1 MSIGNKELWEAAYQ
15 NDQRAVQTI
24 VRETLG
30 RPIDFTELEDLTQD
44 VYTKAFEVVDGY
56 DPDKS
61 QFLTWL
67 CNIAKSVTVDYVKS
81 AAAQKR
87 PDLVYDSEVRGVD
100 DEGLVVCYE
109 DLCSDPC
116 DDPSNQVEAE
126 DYYHEAL
133 SRMPE
138 QMRQCIELRQMGH
151 SNLEIATELGIADKT
166 VRNLISD
173 GRCYFVED

>member
-1 MSIGNKELWEAAYQ
+1 MENKELWEAAYQ

-24 VRETLG
+24 IRETLG

-44 VYTKAFEVVDGY
+44 VYAKAFEVIDVY
-56 DPDKS
+56 DANKA

-67 CNIAKSVTVDYVKS
+67 CNIAKSVTIDYVKS

-87 PDLVYDSEVRGVD
+87 PDIVYDSEVRGVD

-126 DYYHEAL
+126 DYWYSAL
-133 SRMPE
+133 DQMPE
-138 QMRQCIELRQMGH
+138 QMRRCFTLRQEGH
-151 SNLEIATELGIADKT
+151 SNTEIATALGVSDKT
-166 VRNLISD
+166 VRNLISE
-173 GRCYFVED
+173 GRCYFIED

>member
-24 VRETLG
+24 IRETLG
-30 RPIDFTELEDLTQD
+30 RPIDFAELEDLTQD
-44 VYTKAFEVVDGY
+44 VYMRAFEDLSNYNADVA
-56 DPDKS
+56 S
-61 QFLTWL
+61 FLTWL
-67 CNIAKSVTVDYVKS
+67 CNIGKQVTINYVRS

-87 PDLVYDSEVRGVD
+87 PDIVYDSEVRGVD

-138 QMRQCIELRQMGH
+138 QMRMCVELRQQGH
-151 SNLEIATELGIADKT
+151 TNGEIALELDT
-166 VRNLISD
+166 SD
-173 GRCYFVED
+173 GNVRYQISESRKYFE